1 MLIVLDSTTRKL
13 QAKMSM
19 AAMDLNCSVTCT
31 YGDSTSS
38 TFVEGIYPSTLNG
51 TTLVDILPAP
61 AASTR
66 RVVKSIILFNDDT
79 DTHTITLYLADGA
92 ASYPITK
99 VTLAPG
105 ASWASDDQSGINIG
119 GAVTDGSKG
128 DINVSGGGTTWTIA
142 TGAVSTSKM
151 GGDITAAGKALLDD
165 ANASAQRTTLGLGS
179 IATQNSSS
187 VSITGGSIAGITDLA
202 IADGGTGQSTRQ
214 SAMDALAGSVTNGQF
229 LRGDGANVLMAAIK
243 ASDVPTL
250 NQNTTGTASNV
261 TGTVAVVNG
270 GTGATTAS
278 DARTNLGLG
287 TIATQSSASVSITG
301 GSIAGITDLA
311 VADGGTGASTAANAL
326 TNLGAYPASNPSGYT
341 SNTGTVTSVGGT
353 GTVNGITLT
362 GSVTTSGN
370 LTLGGTL
377 SNVSLTSQVTGTL
390 PIANGGTG
398 LTATPTNGQ
407 IDIGNGTGFARTTL
421 TAGSNITITNGAGT
435 ITIAS
440 TSSGV
445 TDTDKGDIVVSGGGT
460 VWTIDSAVVSNAKL
474 ATMNANT
481 IKARVAGSTGAPED
495 ATLTQVLDLTGGSA
509 QGSILYRGASTW
521 TTLAPGTTGQFL
533 RTNGFAGNPEWNTIP
548 TYDVTGTNTGD
559 QNVFS
564 VVAVAGQSN
573 IVADT
578 TSDTLTIAAGS
589 NITITTNATSD
600 TLTIASTAAGVTNGD
615 KGDIVVSGSGDV
627 WTIDSGVVSNAKLAT
642 MNASTIKAR
651 ITGST
656 GAPEDATMTQVLDLT
671 GGSAQGSILYRG
683 ASTWTALAPGTS
695 GQLLQTQGAGAN
707 PAWAGLTVGTSA
719 ISNGSSGRV
728 LYNNSGVLGELG
740 TTGSGNVVLATG
752 ANVVNLVLSG
762 TLSASGGIGTSG
774 QVLQSTGSGVQWA
787 AGGGGGVSANFLI
800 NADFAVSQRGTS
812 FTNSTT
818 NNATPNTDGNYLLDR
833 WVLLSNGNNIVNVTQ
848 GSASTNT
855 LNIATDVT
863 FTAVSAQKFGFFQ
876 PIENINCRSLRSTTV
891 TFSFYAQVSNTRM
904 GNIKAAIVQW
914 TGTTDSI
921 TRDIVSAWD
930 TEGTN
935 PTLVTSWSYVNSSPT
950 DLGVTTSWVR
960 YSVTGTISASANNI
974 GVFIWCD
981 DTTFDASDTLTIAAA
996 KLETG
1001 TTPTSFEA
1009 LDYASNIAQCQR
1021 YYYRR
1026 VADRIDDVICMITIY
1041 SITSGGVWGTLVNMP
1056 VELRIG
1062 NPTCRYSSVTHM
1074 SIVSIT
1080 GTARFAITSGGSLS
1094 GSKRSLTAFGGLTS
1108 SSFINAANYANGMAL
1123 FIVFNTASGW
1133 FDAAAE
1139 L

>member
-31 YGDSTSS
+31 YGDSTST

-142 TGAVSTSKM
+142 TSAVNTSKM

-287 TIATQSSASVSITG
+287 TIATQSSSNVTITG

-377 SNVSLTSQVTGTL
+377 SNVNLASQVTGTL

-564 VVAVAGQSN
+564 VVAVAGQPN

-578 TSDTLTIAAGS
+578 TSDTLTIASDS
-589 NITITTNATSD
+589 NITVTTNATSD
-600 TLTIASTAAGVTNGD
+600 TLTIALTS
-615 KGDIVVSGSGDV
+615 
-627 WTIDSGVVSNAKLAT
+627 

-656 GAPEDATMTQVLDLT
+656 GAPEDATITQVLDLT

-707 PAWAGLTVGTSA
+707 PAWATISTSGLTVGTSA
-719 ISNGSSGRV
+719 ISGGSSGRV

-762 TLSASGGIGTSG
+762 TLSASGGTGTSG

-787 AGGGGGVSANFLI
+787 AGGGDSLSNSAI
-800 NADFAVSQRGTS
+800 TP
-812 FTNSTT
+812 TT
-818 NNATPNTDGNYLLDR
+818 NQTAASSTRYTVNLSSLSADIDFILPTPSAANEVIEVSVSVGN
-833 WVLLSNGNNIVNVTQ
+833 SNYEMFIRSETGAVTINGGRYAAQ
-848 GSASTNT
+848 SVTAST
-855 LNIATDVT
+855 A
-863 FTAVSAQKFGFFQ
+863 
-876 PIENINCRSLRSTTV
+876 
-891 TFSFYAQVSNTRM
+891 
-904 GNIKAAIVQW
+904 
-914 TGTTDSI
+914 
-921 TRDIVSAWD
+921 
-930 TEGTN
+930 
-935 PTLVTSWSYVNSSPT
+935 
-950 DLGVTTSWVR
+950 
-960 YSVTGTISASANNI
+960 
-974 GVFIWCD
+974 
-981 DTTFDASDTLTIAAA
+981 DTLTLNAHPLLAND
-996 KLETG
+996 
-1001 TTPTSFEA
+1001 PVSF
-1009 LDYASNIAQCQR
+1009 S
-1021 YYYRR
+1021 
-1026 VADRIDDVICMITIY
+1026 
-1041 SITSGGVWGTLVNMP
+1041 
-1056 VELRIG
+1056 
-1062 NPTCRYSSVTHM
+1062 
-1074 SIVSIT
+1074 
-1080 GTARFAITSGGSLS
+1080 FTSGGSMP
-1094 GSKRSLTAFGGLTS
+1094 GGLTQNTIYYVRDVTTNTFKVATTRGGAAVDITS
-1108 SSFINAANYANGMAL
+1108 TGSNVTVTRQEWTRLFIPGETLEFRSTSTTNWSITKDGRIPNICRLGRTSVQSITHNTSTIVRVDTVTYDNANMNQIGVTIGGATADGIKLRRPGRYLLTCGIRLNTISATINQFSAWMTDTLNVIHQFGQQYAPSGNAPGHALVAANEFIADVTIYMRTQQTAGSGNTPGTQDTSANPYPHLSVTEILG
-1123 FIVFNTASGW
+1123 
-1133 FDAAAE
+1133 
-1139 L
+1139 

>member
-51 TTLVDILPAP
+51 TTLVDILPSP
-61 AASTR
+61 SASTR

-79 DTHTITLYLADGA
+79 DTHTVTLYLADGA
-92 ASYPITK
+92 TNYPITK
-99 VTLAPG
+99 ITLAPG
-105 ASWASDDQSGINIG
+105 ASWASDDQSGVNIG

-142 TGAVSTSKM
+142 TSAVNTSKL

-165 ANASAQRTTLGLGS
+165 ALASDQRTTLGLGS
-179 IATQNSSS
+179 IATQNSAS
-187 VSITGGSIAGITDLA
+187 VSITGGSITGITDLAVADGGTGASTASDARTNLGLGTIATQSSSNVAITGGSITGITDLA

-229 LRGDGANVLMAAIK
+229 LRGDGASVVMAAIK

-261 TGTVAVVNG
+261 TGTVA
-270 GTGATTAS
+270 
-278 DARTNLGLG
+278 
-287 TIATQSSASVSITG
+287 
-301 GSIAGITDLA
+301 
-311 VADGGTGASTAANAL
+311 
-326 TNLGAYPASNPSGYT
+326 
-341 SNTGTVTSVGGT
+341 
-353 GTVNGITLT
+353 
-362 GSVTTSGN
+362 
-370 LTLGGTL
+370 
-377 SNVSLTSQVTGTL
+377 
-390 PIANGGTG
+390 IANGGTG

-407 IDIGNGTGFARTTL
+407 IDIGNGTGFTRAAL
-421 TAGSNITITNGAGT
+421 TAGSNISITNGAGT

-695 GQLLQTQGAGAN
+695 GQFLQTQGSGAN
-707 PAWAGLTVGTSA
+707 PAWATISTSGLTVGTSA
-719 ISNGSSGRV
+719 ISGGSSGRV

-787 AGGGGGVSANFLI
+787 AGGGGVPENHIYGLEMRWNP
-800 NADFAVSQRGTS
+800 
-812 FTNSTT
+812 TNGSTT
-818 NNATPNTDGNYLLDR
+818 NDKRTVRISPGGAYIPSLGAVLTVSSPINVVISTITAKAWYYLYLYDNGGTPAVEASTTVPVFYYGRASHKTGDNSRRFIGAVQADWNATPLLTPFTTMHQSDYVIYTHQGFDHR
-833 WVLLSNGNNIVNVTQ
+833 AQWRILSA
-848 GSASTNT
+848 GSATTPTNF
-855 LNIATDVT
+855 N
-863 FTAVSAQKFGFFQ
+863 
-876 PIENINCRSLRSTTV
+876 LRSTTASNLNAELV
-891 TFSFYAQVSNTRM
+891 PDVVYKSYITAMVLTAGQPAGLGPRGLYSSSAGTVPFDMSIYAQIPNVVFPFLPPATVPIDPSDGR
-904 GNIKAAIVQW
+904 
-914 TGTTDSI
+914 
-921 TRDIVSAWD
+921 
-930 TEGTN
+930 
-935 PTLVTSWSYVNSSPT
+935 TSYYV
-950 DLGVTTSWVR
+950 
-960 YSVTGTISASANNI
+960 
-974 GVFIWCD
+974 
-981 DTTFDASDTLTIAAA
+981 
-996 KLETG
+996 
-1001 TTPTSFEA
+1001 
-1009 LDYASNIAQCQR
+1009 
-1021 YYYRR
+1021 
-1026 VADRIDDVICMITIY
+1026 VA
-1041 SITSGGVWGTLVNMP
+1041 TSG
-1056 VELRIG
+1056 
-1062 NPTCRYSSVTHM
+1062 NPLYLDA
-1074 SIVSIT
+1074 T
-1080 GTARFAITSGGSLS
+1080 GCEYWR
-1094 GSKRSLTAFGGLTS
+1094 
-1108 SSFINAANYANGMAL
+1108 
-1123 FIVFNTASGW
+1123 
-1133 FDAAAE
+1133 
-1139 L
+1139 

>member
-1 MLIVLDSTTRKL
+1 MLLALDSTTRKL
-13 QAKMSM
+13 QAKMAST
-19 AAMDLNCSVTCT
+19 ATTTNCSITCT
-31 YGDSTSS
+31 YADSATS
-38 TFVEGIYPSTLNG
+38 TFTEGIYPSVLNG

-66 RVVKSIILFNDDT
+66 RVVKSINVFNNDT
-79 DTHTITLYLADGA
+79 VTHTVTIYLNDNSTSYAIKKITLV
-92 ASYPITK
+92 S
-99 VTLAPG
+99 G
-105 ASWASDDQSGINIG
+105 ASWASDDVSVEVGIPEG
-119 GAVTDGSKG
+119 DKG
-128 DINVSGGGTTWTIA
+128 DITVSSGGTVWTIDA
-142 TGAVSTSKM
+142 GAVNTSKL
-151 GGDITAAGKALLDD
+151 GGDITTAGKALLDD
-165 ANASAQRTTLGLGS
+165 ADASAQRTTLGLGS

-187 VSITGGSIAGITDLA
+187 VSITGGSITGITDLA

-214 SAMDALAGSVTNGQF
+214 AAMDALAGSVTNGQF

-261 TGTVAVVNG
+261 TGTVAVANG
-270 GTGATTAS
+270 GTGAT
-278 DARTNLGLG
+278 
-287 TIATQSSASVSITG
+287 
-301 GSIAGITDLA
+301 
-311 VADGGTGASTAANAL
+311 TAANAL

-377 SNVSLTSQVTGTL
+377 SNVNLASQVTGTL

-398 LTATPTNGQ
+398 LTATPANGQ

-495 ATLTQVLDLTGGSA
+495 ATITQVLDLTGGSA

-521 TTLAPGTTGQFL
+521 TTLAPGTTGQYL

-656 GAPEDATMTQVLDLT
+656 GAPEDATITQVLDLT

-707 PAWAGLTVGTSA
+707 PAWATISTSGLTIGTSA
-719 ISNGSSGRV
+719 ISGGSSGRV

-762 TLSASGGIGTSG
+762 TLSASGGTGTSG

-787 AGGGGGVSANFLI
+787 AGGGGVPENHIYGLEMRWNPTNGGTTDNKRTVRISPGGAYIPSSGAVLTVSSSIDVLI
-800 NADFAVSQRGTS
+800 STITAKAWYYLYLYNNSGTPAVEV
-812 FTNSTT
+812 STT
-818 NNATPNTDGNYLLDR
+818 VPVFYHGRASQKTGDASRRFIGAVQADWNTTPLLTPFYAVCQSDYVIYTHQGFDHRAQWRILTVPNNAATTP
-833 WVLLSNGNNIVNVTQ
+833 
-848 GSASTNT
+848 TNF
-855 LNIATDVT
+855 N
-863 FTAVSAQKFGFFQ
+863 
-876 PIENINCRSLRSTTV
+876 LRSTTLSNLNAELV
-891 TFSFYAQVSNTRM
+891 PEVVYKSYITAMVLTNGQPAGVGPRGLYSSAAGNVPFDMSVYAQIPNVIFPFLPPATIPIDPSDGR
-904 GNIKAAIVQW
+904 
-914 TGTTDSI
+914 
-921 TRDIVSAWD
+921 
-930 TEGTN
+930 
-935 PTLVTSWSYVNSSPT
+935 TSYYVVAT
-950 DLGVTTSWVR
+950 
-960 YSVTGTISASANNI
+960 SANPLYL
-974 GVFIWCD
+974 
-981 DTTFDASDTLTIAAA
+981 DA
-996 KLETG
+996 TG
-1001 TTPTSFEA
+1001 CE
-1009 LDYASNIAQCQR
+1009 YWR
-1021 YYYRR
+1021 
-1026 VADRIDDVICMITIY
+1026 
-1041 SITSGGVWGTLVNMP
+1041 
-1056 VELRIG
+1056 
-1062 NPTCRYSSVTHM
+1062 
-1074 SIVSIT
+1074 
-1080 GTARFAITSGGSLS
+1080 
-1094 GSKRSLTAFGGLTS
+1094 
-1108 SSFINAANYANGMAL
+1108 
-1123 FIVFNTASGW
+1123 
-1133 FDAAAE
+1133 
-1139 L
+1139 